1 MDFQSSD
8 EKDEEMPRSSSR
20 TSIVPQSVPTVFKWE
35 NGGSIVYLSG
45 SFNDWNSRIPMHG
58 RYQHLIICIVTCE
71 RIHYNWFAI
80 NSINL
85 IVALVNLLPL
95 LNYQKV
101 IMNTSFLLMA
111 TGCMIPMQ

>member
-58 RYQHLIICIVTCE
+58 RYRHLIEIYYIIPYTL
-71 RIHYNWFAI
+71 RIYYTSHIIYNYALLHVKEYI
-80 NSINL
+80 IIGLLSI
-85 IVALVNLLPL
+85 LL
-95 LNYQKV
+95 
-101 IMNTSFLLMA
+101 TSL
-111 TGCMIPMQ
+111 